1 MDNIQ
6 KVLLGVLSVAGAIAL
21 ILPSGN
27 PIAEPAVVDTTTKS
41 AAEPNTANTTEA
53 PMPEPVQLETEDFMI
68 GEPSIDGNPVQP
80 DFGMPF
86 GAPSQESSPNENPDD
101 PKSKSGVY
109 TPPSYSGLPD
119 IMGNNKSTDE
129 APAEEN

>member
-1 MDNIQ
+1 VDNIQ

-21 ILPSGN
+21 IVPSGN

-53 PMPEPVQLETEDFMI
+53 PI

-119 IMGNNKSTDE
+119 IMGNNKSTEE